1 MGRERRSREWWSK
14 TVSQWRRSGLTAP
27 EFAARAGLSRSTL
40 SWWSSELGRSTR
52 ASHGA
57 TAIEPIEISLSRPVT
72 PGWVEVAVTGD
83 VVVRCDVGTSVDYV
97 ASLVRALR
105 AS

>member
-1 MGRERRSREWWSK
+1 
-14 TVSQWRRSGLTAP
+14 
-27 EFAARAGLSRSTL
+27 
-40 SWWSSELGRSTR
+40 
-52 ASHGA
+52 
-57 TAIEPIEISLSRPVT
+57 
-72 PGWVEVAVTGD
+72 VEVAVTGD